1 MAALFWAEARRRW
14 RSAALVGLVLG
25 IGFGAVCTAA
35 AGARRT
41 DTAFPRMLAAT
52 DAPELLISGP
62 GEDPASQRRFYE
74 RITGLDDVVDTG
86 LVVGLPLAPVDV
98 PKGSGTVL
106 EACANGS
113 ADGVAAYRVGRPHV
127 VEGRLPRRGASD
139 EILVSHGYADTFGVG
154 VGDELDLVLVG
165 DDQVPAGEATADDG
179 PVVHTTVVGVGVLTS
194 QVVPVSD
201 LDAAPIVVT
210 SPALVERHGSD
221 PQLWCYDAAIVDLSP
236 DANVEEVTA
245 AIDRLGGG
253 DGEPFIQN
261 LARGYAEV
269 GRAIQPQVT
278 ALWLFAAAAGAAT
291 LLVVAQLLGRQVRD
305 AAADATPVWRA
316 LGATRSQSWGLL
328 AAPTFVTGL
337 IGAAAAVAV
346 AVALSG
352 RFPIG
357 PARLAETDRGP
368 ELHAGIHVG
377 GALMVLVAAV
387 MIGVAAAHPVLRA
400 PARSPRLGWLG
411 RLGQRLSRPA
421 LTVGIDL
428 ATGSRGAGT
437 TVPVR
442 SAAAGAA
449 LALGAVVA
457 TVTFSAGLHDLVS
470 EPARYGRDWDVMLD
484 GEFGPSPIGK
494 VLEELGDERA
504 VAAIAGGRFGEVTI
518 DGERVPTVGLTDVT
532 GSTFPAIIDGRV
544 PTRGDEIVVGTR
556 SLRELG
562 RSVGDVVTLEAGAG
576 PREVTIVG
584 TAAFPRINRGSFS
597 TLGLGVGA
605 MARAEVFPPSELP
618 EAPPGIEPADFLG
631 PGGTVFEFV
640 TIRLQRDATDADRRQ
655 VVQTVADIGA
665 GTMQAVRTEQ
675 RPVAIDN
682 YAAIRST
689 PAVLA
694 AVLGSMAAA
703 TLAHLVVS
711 VVRRRRRDLALCAA
725 LGMRRAQI
733 VSAVVVQA
741 LLVAGA
747 ALVVGVPLG
756 LAAGRLAW
764 QAFASELGVVKAL
777 QLPFGTVALVPVVV
791 GLVSMAVAAVPAL
804 VASRLRPAL
813 VLRAE

>member
-25 IGFGAVCTAA
+25 VGFGAVCTAA

-52 DAPELLISGP
+52 DAPELLVSGA
-62 GEDPASQRRFYE
+62 GDPASQRRFYE
-74 RITGLDDVVDTG
+74 QIAGLDAVANTG
-86 LVVGLPLAPVDV
+86 LVAGLALVPVDV
-98 PKGSGTVL
+98 PKGAGTVL
-106 EACANGS
+106 EACANAS
-113 ADGVAAYRVGRPHV
+113 ADGVAAYRVGRPNV
-127 VEGRLPRRGASD
+127 VEGRLPRRGASG
-139 EILVSHGYADTFGVG
+139 EILVSHGYAETFGVG

-165 DDQVPAGEATADDG
+165 DDSVPAGEATADDG
-179 PVVHTTVVGVGVLTS
+179 PVVHTTVVGVGVLAS

-201 LDAAPIVVT
+201 LDAAPTVLP
-210 SPALVERHGSD
+210 SPALIEQHASD
-221 PQLWCYDAAIVDLSP
+221 PERWCYDAAILDLAP
-236 DANVEEVTA
+236 DADVEAVTA
-245 AIDRLGGG
+245 AIDGLGGG

-261 LARGYAEV
+261 LAGGYAEV
-269 GRAIQPQVT
+269 RRAIRPQVT

-305 AAADATPVWRA
+305 AAADSTRVWRA
-316 LGATRSQSWGLL
+316 LGVTRSQSWGLL
-328 AAPTFVTGL
+328 AAPSIVTGL
-337 IGAAAAVAV
+337 VGAAAALAA

-357 PARLAETDRGP
+357 PARVAETNRGP
-368 ELHAGIHVG
+368 ELHSGIHLG
-377 GALMVLVAAV
+377 GALVVLIAAV
-387 MIGVAAAHPVLRA
+387 AIGVAASHPVLRT
-400 PARSPRLGWLG
+400 PARPAHLGWIG
-411 RLGQRLSRPA
+411 RLGQRVSRPA
-421 LTVGIDL
+421 LAVGIHL

-494 VLEELGDERA
+494 VLEELGDEPS
-504 VAAIAGGRFGEVTI
+504 VTAIAGGRYGEVTI
-518 DGERVPTVGLTDVT
+518 DGQRVPTVGLTDVK
-532 GSTFPAIIDGRV
+532 GSTFPAIIDGRA
-544 PTRGDEIVVGTR
+544 PTRGDEIVMGTR
-556 SLRELG
+556 SLRDLE

-597 TLGLGVGA
+597 VLGLGVGA
-605 MARAEVFPPSELP
+605 MARTDVFPAYELP
-618 EAPPGIEPADFLG
+618 EAPPGIEPADWFG
-631 PGGTVFEFV
+631 PGGSVFEFV
-640 TIRLQRDATDADRRQ
+640 TIRLRRDATDDDRRH
-655 VVQTVADIGA
+655 VIETATGIGTGTFQT
-665 GTMQAVRTEQ
+665 VRTEQ

-689 PAVLA
+689 PVVLA
-694 AVLGSMAAA
+694 VVLGSMAAA

-725 LGMRRAQI
+725 LGMRRVQ
-733 VSAVVVQA
+733 VLSAVVVQA

-747 ALVVGVPLG
+747 ALLVGVPLG

-764 QAFASELGVVKAL
+764 RGFASELGVVDAFR
-777 QLPFGTVALVPVVV
+777 LPLGTVALVAVVV
-791 GLVSMAVAAVPAL
+791 GLVAMAVAAVPAF
-804 VASRLRPAL
+804 VASRLHPAL